1 MSDEKPTAPEAASVS
16 PEELATLRKQAA
28 ERSEYLDLA
37 RRTQAEFENYQKRS
51 SKERDQE
58 RKYSIASLITD
69 LLPILDNLERA
80 LGAAQQANE
89 SGTLVQGVQMVQTQF
104 LEQLKRQ
111 GVTRIDAA
119 GKAFDPNFHQ
129 AVMQQPKD
137 DVEPNTILQVLENGY
152 TLHERVL
159 RPAKV
164 IVSKK
169 A

>member
-1 MSDEKPTAPEAASVS
+1 MSEEKATAPEAANIS
-16 PEELATLRKQAA
+16 PEELAALRKQAA
-28 ERSEYLDLA
+28 ERNEYLDLA

-58 RKYSIASLITD
+58 RKYGIGSLLQD

-89 SGTLVQGVQMVQTQF
+89 TGSLVQGVQMVQSQF

-119 GKAFDPNFHQ
+119 AKAFDPNIHQ

-137 DVEPNTILQVLENGY
+137 DVEANTILQVLENGY
-152 TLHERVL
+152 MIHDRVL

-164 IVSKK
+164 IVSK
-169 A
+169 

>member
-1 MSDEKPTAPEAASVS
+1 MSDEKPTATEAVNIT

-28 ERSEYLDLA
+28 ERNEYLDLA

-58 RKYSIASLITD
+58 RKYGIASLIND

-89 SGTLVQGVQMVQTQF
+89 SGTLVQGVQMVQSQF
-104 LEQLKRQ
+104 FEQLKRQ
-111 GVTRIDAA
+111 GVTRIEAA
-119 GKAFDPNFHQ
+119 GKAFDRTSTKPSCSSRKTTWNRIRSCKCSKT
-129 AVMQQPKD
+129 A
-137 DVEPNTILQVLENGY
+137 

-164 IVSKK
+164 IV
-169 A
+169 